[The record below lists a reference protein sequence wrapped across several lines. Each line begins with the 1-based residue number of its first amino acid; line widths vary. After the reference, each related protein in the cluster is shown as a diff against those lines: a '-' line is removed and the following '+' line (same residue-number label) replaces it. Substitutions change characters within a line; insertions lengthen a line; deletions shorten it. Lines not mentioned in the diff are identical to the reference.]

1 MKAFIKNYW
10 ELTSADLKGLRK
22 NLVNHQAIQAM
33 MAQFNITATV
43 AVDETLAAW
52 QQGEITPLHD
62 NRGNI
67 LGFRPVRGDA

>member
-22 NLVNHQAIQAM
+22 NLQNHQAIQAM
-33 MAQFNITATV
+33 MANFNITATV

-67 LGFRPVRGDA
+67 LGFRPTSSTN

>member
-1 MKAFIKNYW
+1 
-10 ELTSADLKGLRK
+10 
-22 NLVNHQAIQAM
+22 M
-33 MAQFNITATV
+33 MAQHGISATV

-67 LGFRPVRGDA
+67 LGFRPVTSTN